1 VSSQFQLELLV
12 LRCTV
17 RHRTRRKSH
26 GALYYKHTVPA
37 ALGLASVR
45 QSDLSHLTVMSHF
58 SVISQT
64 KRTHGTTKLHAM
76 DSGKVSLGQ
85 VSLLRCNIPRLLR
98 DADGLASR
106 RSYPKYRSSRCRLTR
121 SYTFQKTPS
130 LASFHR
136 EPLCLMHC
144 RPSGRTQP
152 SSSYSIGNF
161 FGH

>member
-1 VSSQFQLELLV
+1 MFVTLYSTSPHTSEVAWCTLLQTYCTCSSRSRL
-12 LRCTV
+12 CSTV
-17 RHRTRRKSH
+17 RPQSSYSH
-26 GALYYKHTVPA
+26 E
-37 ALGLASVR
+37 SF
-45 QSDLSHLTVMSHF
+45 LSHQS
-58 SVISQT
+58 